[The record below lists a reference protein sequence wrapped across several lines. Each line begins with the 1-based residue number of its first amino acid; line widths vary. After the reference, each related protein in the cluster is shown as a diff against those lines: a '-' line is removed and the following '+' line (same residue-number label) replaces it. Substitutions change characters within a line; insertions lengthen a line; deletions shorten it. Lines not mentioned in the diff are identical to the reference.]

1 MNDPLTCRH
10 ANEVP
15 PICLCGEDCSCRTS
29 GSCKPPKMS
38 TQELPRISKVTLRH
52 CEDVQVLSD
61 AYTILRVA
69 RARFMLDMRYARPPS
84 LSTAL
89 HVVISNLRGFDDAL
103 VRRSAD
109 EAFLAL
115 TEYRTH
121 IREDAEALVR
131 RMDEGETPN
140 ERLYRLDHAAFR
152 TREDGEREAKLS
164 KVETMFK
171 DPSSVWSPDGEL
183 LEVD

>member
-1 MNDPLTCRH
+1 MNDPLTCNH

-15 PICLCGEDCSCRTS
+15 STCPCGEDCYCRTS

-38 TQELPRISKVTLRH
+38 TQELPRISKYALQH
-52 CEDVQVLSD
+52 WEDVQVLSD

-69 RARFMLDMRYARPPS
+69 RARFMLDMRYDRPPS
-84 LSTAL
+84 LLTAL
-89 HVVISNLRGFDDAL
+89 HVVISKLRFDDAL

-131 RMDEGETPN
+131 RMDEIDTPN

-171 DPSSVWSPDGEL
+171 APSSVWSPDGEL